1 MTRSVSPK
9 LVAYATLAAAGLLA
23 ALAAR
28 RPELAIV
35 TLPFSLLLV
44 TVLPE
49 RTPEIDV
56 EFELGRP
63 RALEGESLEAT
74 VTVRAL
80 RRVDQLELA
89 LLLPRGLRA
98 EQGAFALVLDAGEE
112 RRLVIDI
119 RCARWGAYQVGDVSL
134 RAGDRF
140 GLFSYRQVISRRAPL
155 RVYPRAETL
164 RRLIAPRETQAYA
177 GNLVARRA
185 GAGIEFADVRPFQ
198 AGDQLRTIN
207 WRASARRP
215 GLVVTQRHPE
225 QNSDVILFL
234 DTFAELRDRDGGS
247 LDLAVRAA
255 AALAAHY
262 LAEKNRVGLVGFGGV
277 LQWLMPG
284 GGLRQLYQIVEALLA
299 TDIVFSY
306 AWKEASI
313 IPRRTLPPNALVI
326 AVSPLLDERGIK
338 ALLDLRARGYDLAI
352 LEISPIPFVPEPR
365 TATEVVARRLW
376 VLEREMLR
384 LQYRRLGVSVA
395 EWQRS
400 EPLQRVI
407 EEVTRSRRFGGV
419 AHVS

>member
-1 MTRSVSPK
+1 
-9 LVAYATLAAAGLLA
+9 
-23 ALAAR
+23 
-28 RPELAIV
+28 
-35 TLPFSLLLV
+35 
-44 TVLPE
+44 
-49 RTPEIDV
+49 
-56 EFELGRP
+56 
-63 RALEGESLEAT
+63 
-74 VTVRAL
+74 VTVRAPH
-80 RRVDQLELA
+80 RADQLELA
-89 LLLPRGLRA
+89 VLLPRGLRA
-98 EQGAFALVLDAGEE
+98 ERGAFALALDAGEE
-112 RRLVIDI
+112 RRLRLDI
-119 RCARWGAYQVGDVSL
+119 RCVRWGAYQVGDVSL
-134 RAGDRF
+134 RASDRF
-140 GLFSYRQVISRRAPL
+140 GLFTYRQVISRRAPL

-164 RRLIAPRETQAYA
+164 RRLVAPRETQPYA

-234 DTFAELRDRDGGS
+234 DTFAELRDQDGGS

-255 AALAAHY
+255 AALSAHY
-262 LAEKNRVGLVGFGGV
+262 LADKNRVGLVGFGGV

-326 AVSPLLDERGIK
+326 AVSPLLDERGVK

-352 LEISPIPFVPEPR
+352 LEISPIPFVPDPR
-365 TATEVVARRLW
+365 TETDVVARRLW

-400 EPLQRVI
+400 EPLQRVV

>member
-1 MTRSVSPK
+1 VTRSVSPK
-9 LVAYATLAAAGLLA
+9 LVAYATLAAVGLLA
-23 ALAAR
+23 ALATR
-28 RPELAIV
+28 RPELAVV

-44 TVLPE
+44 SVVRERAPE
-49 RTPEIDV
+49 LDV
-56 EFELGRP
+56 EFELGRS

-74 VTVRAL
+74 VTVRAPH
-80 RRVDQLELA
+80 RADQLELA
-89 LLLPRGLRA
+89 VLLPRGLRA
-98 EQGAFALVLDAGEE
+98 ERGAFALALDAGEE
-112 RRLVIDI
+112 RRLRLDI
-119 RCARWGAYQVGDVSL
+119 RCVRWGAYQVGDVSL
-134 RAGDRF
+134 RASDRF
-140 GLFSYRQVISRRAPL
+140 GLFTYRQVISRRAPL

-164 RRLIAPRETQAYA
+164 RRLVAPRETQPYA

-185 GAGIEFADVRPFQ
+185 GAGIEFADVRPFH

-234 DTFAELRDRDGGS
+234 DTFAELRDQDGGS

-255 AALAAHY
+255 AALSAHY
-262 LAEKNRVGLVGFGGV
+262 LADKNRVGLVGFGGV

-326 AVSPLLDERGIK
+326 AVSPLLDERGVK

-352 LEISPIPFVPEPR
+352 LEISPIPFVPDPR
-365 TATEVVARRLW
+365 TETDVVARRLW

-400 EPLQRVI
+400 EPLQRVV

>member
-1 MTRSVSPK
+1 MTRTVSPK
-9 LVAYATLAAAGLLA
+9 LVAYAALAGAGLLA
-23 ALAAR
+23 ALATR

-35 TLPFSLLLV
+35 TLPFSLLLLA
-44 TVLPE
+44 VLRDE
-49 RTPEIDV
+49 TPAIDAGL
-56 EFELGRP
+56 ELGRP
-63 RALEGESLEAT
+63 RALEGERVEAT
-74 VTVRAL
+74 LTVRA
-80 RRVDQLELA
+80 RTRVDQLEVTA
-89 LLLPRGLRA
+89 LLPRGLTA
-98 EQGAFALVLDAGEE
+98 EQGTFALALAEGEE
-112 RRLVIDI
+112 RRLAVEVTC
-119 RCARWGAYQVGDVSL
+119 RRWGAYQVGDVSL

-140 GLFSYRQVISRRAPL
+140 GLFTHRQAMRQRAPF

-164 RRLIAPRETQAYA
+164 RGLIAPRETQPYA

-185 GAGIEFADVRPFQ
+185 GAGIEFADIRPFQ

-207 WRASARRP
+207 WRASARRQ

-234 DTFAELRDRDGGS
+234 DTFAELRDADGGS

-262 LAEKNRVGLVGFGGV
+262 LADKNRVGLVGFGGV

-306 AWKEASI
+306 AWKEASV

-326 AVSPLLDERGIK
+326 AVSPLLDERGVK

-352 LEISPIPFVPEPR
+352 LEISPVPFVPEPR
-365 TATEVVARRLW
+365 TETQVVARRLW

-395 EWQRS
+395 EWHRS
-400 EPLQRVI
+400 EPLQRVV

>member
-1 MTRSVSPK
+1 VTRTVSPK
-9 LVAYATLAAAGLLA
+9 LVAYATLAGAGLLA

-28 RPELAIV
+28 RPELAVV

-44 TVLPE
+44 AVLRE
-49 RTPEIDV
+49 RAPEIDA
-56 EFELGRP
+56 EFELGRR
-63 RALEGESLEAT
+63 RALEGERVAAT
-74 VTVRAL
+74 VTVHAL

-89 LLLPRGLRA
+89 VRLPRGLRA
-98 EQGAFALVLDAGEE
+98 ERGAFALALDAGEQ
-112 RRLVIDI
+112 RRIVLDI
-119 RCARWGAYQVGDVSL
+119 GCERWGAYQVGDVSL

-140 GLFSYRQVISRRAPL
+140 GLFTYRQVLNRRAPL

-164 RRLIAPRETQAYA
+164 RRLIAPRETQPYA

-185 GAGIEFADVRPFQ
+185 GAGIEFADIRPFQ

-247 LDLAVRAA
+247 LDLAVRAS
-255 AALAAHY
+255 AALAARY
-262 LAEKNRVGLVGFGGV
+262 LADKNRVGLVGFGGV

-306 AWKEASI
+306 AWKGAGI

-326 AVSPLLDERGIK
+326 AVTPLLDERGIQ

-352 LEISPIPFVPEPR
+352 LEISPLPFVPQPR
-365 TATEVVARRLW
+365 TETEIVARRLW

-395 EWQRS
+395 EWQRE

-407 EEVTRSRRFGGV
+407 EEVTRSRRSGGV